1 MQTLARLFSS
11 SPFAPLQA
19 HMETVASCVLQL
31 PSLFNALKEGN
42 FDLVETIGKEISSL
56 EHKADCE
63 KNDIRNHLPSS
74 LFLPISRAGLLEILS
89 LQDSIAD
96 KAEDTAVLL
105 SLRRLSFND
114 LFEKVFFNFLNKNL
128 EAFDQVATI
137 IKNLHSLLESSFGG
151 SLADS
156 VRKQIHCVAT
166 IEHEADVL
174 QSILLKKLF
183 SDESSLLMVEKD
195 FSLWLKVVRSLSS
208 ISNDSEKLA
217 NRISM
222 LLE

>member
-19 HMETVASCVLQL
+19 HMETVISCVLQL
-31 PSLFNALKEGN
+31 PKLFAALKEED
-42 FDLVETIGKEISSL
+42 FDLVDTLGKEISSL

-74 LFLPISRAGLLEILS
+74 LFLPIARAGLLEILS

-96 KAEDTAVLL
+96 KSEDTAVLL
-105 SLRRLSFND
+105 SLRNLSFNS
-114 LFEKVFFNFLNKNL
+114 LFEETFFNFLNKNL
-128 EAFDQVATI
+128 EAFEQVSII
-137 IKNLHSLLESSFGG
+137 IKDLHSLLESSFGG

-156 VRKQIHCVAT
+156 VRKQIHRVAT
-166 IEHEADVL
+166 TEHETDVL
-174 QSILLKKLF
+174 QSVLLKKLF
-183 SDESSLLMVEKD
+183 SDENSSLMVEKD
-195 FSLWLKVVRSLSS
+195 FFLWLKVVRSLSS